1 VVATDLGTGRARAGE
16 LSVAAA
22 YVGSDVTSV
31 VYQSGSHGEV
41 VATVSAGRFALWMP
55 GDELADASRDGVEV
69 EVAYRDGSSA
79 ALRVDLQ

>member
-1 VVATDLGTGRARAGE
+1 
-16 LSVAAA
+16 
-22 YVGSDVTSV
+22 
-31 VYQSGSHGEV
+31 
-41 VATVSAGRFALWMP
+41 MP